1 MRSLSGV
8 SDMNG
13 TMQED
18 GRRPGEVEIK
28 GVAKRYEGE
37 SSTAVAVEDCSFVV
51 ERGKFTV
58 IVGPSGCGKT
68 TLINLIAGYEPA
80 TAGEVRLD
88 GRLVT
93 GPGPDRLVVFQET
106 ALFPWMTT
114 IDNVIYGPKVQR
126 RLSRHEITA
135 KAEQLLDTVGLTD
148 FRDKF
153 PAQLSGGMQRR
164 AELARALINEP
175 AVLLMDEPFRGLD
188 AMTRELMQEYLLAL
202 FEGSNRT
209 ILFVTSEIDE
219 AILFAD
225 NLIVLSRSPG
235 KVRAQIPVDL
245 GRPRTLDLL
254 TKRRYAEL
262 KHEAL
267 GILYEEAVG
276 AFASGVR
283 SASDIVEAYQ
293 KRGTG

>member
-1 MRSLSGV
+1 
-8 SDMNG
+8 MNG
-13 TMQED
+13 ETQRD
-18 GRRPGEVEIK
+18 GGRPGEVEIR
-28 GVAKRYEGE
+28 GIAKAFEGE
-37 SSTAVAVEDCSFVV
+37 SSTVTAVEDCSFLV

-58 IVGPSGCGKT
+58 LVGPSGCGKS
-68 TLINLIAGYEPA
+68 TLINLVAGYESP
-80 TAGEVRLD
+80 TQGEIRLD
-88 GRLVT
+88 GGLVS

-114 IDNVIYGPKVQR
+114 FDNVAYGPKVQR
-126 RLSRHEITA
+126 SMPPHEIVE
-135 KAEQLLDTVGLTD
+135 KAEKLLDTVGLTD

-153 PAQLSGGMQRR
+153 PIQLSGGMQRR

-188 AMTRELMQEYLLAL
+188 AMTRELMQEYLLKL

-235 KVRAQIPVDL
+235 KVRAEIPVDL

-254 TKRRYAEL
+254 TQKRYAEL

-267 GILYEEAVG
+267 TILYEEAVG

-283 SASDIVEAYQ
+283 SASDIVDAYQ
-293 KRGTG
+293 KRDAG

>member
-1 MRSLSGV
+1 
-8 SDMNG
+8 MNG
-13 TMQED
+13 ETQRD
-18 GRRPGEVEIK
+18 GGRPGEVEIR
-28 GVAKRYEGE
+28 GIAKAFEGE
-37 SSTAVAVEDCSFVV
+37 SSTVTAVEDCSFLV

-58 IVGPSGCGKT
+58 LVGPSGCGKS
-68 TLINLIAGYEPA
+68 TLINLVAGYESP
-80 TAGEVRLD
+80 TQGEIRLD
-88 GRLVT
+88 GGLVS

-114 IDNVIYGPKVQR
+114 FDNVAYGPKVQR
-126 RLSRHEITA
+126 SMPQHEIVE

-153 PAQLSGGMQRR
+153 PIQLSGGMQRR
-164 AELARALINEP
+164 AELARALINDP

-188 AMTRELMQEYLLAL
+188 AMTRELMQEYLLKL

-235 KVRAQIPVDL
+235 KVRAEIPVDL

-254 TKRRYAEL
+254 TQKRYAEL

-267 GILYEEAVG
+267 TILYEEAVG

-283 SASDIVEAYQ
+283 SASDIVDAYQ
-293 KRGTG
+293 KRDAG

>member
-1 MRSLSGV
+1 MNEATRS
-8 SDMNG
+8 
-13 TMQED
+13 D
-18 GRRPGEVEIK
+18 GGRPGEVEIR
-28 GVAKRYEGE
+28 GVAKSYEGE
-37 SSTAVAVEDCSFVV
+37 ASAVKAVEDCSFLV

-58 IVGPSGCGKT
+58 LVGPSGCGKT
-68 TLINLIAGYEPA
+68 TLINLIAGYESPSE
-80 TAGEVRLD
+80 GEVRLD
-88 GRLVT
+88 GVPVT

-114 IDNVIYGPKVQR
+114 IDNITYGPKVQR
-126 RLSRHEITA
+126 SMPPGAIVER
-135 KAEQLLDTVGLTD
+135 AEQLLDTVGLTD

-153 PAQLSGGMQRR
+153 PIQLSGGMQRR

-188 AMTRELMQEYLLAL
+188 AMTRELMQEYLLRI

-235 KVRAQIPVDL
+235 KVRAEIPVDL
-245 GRPRTLDLL
+245 GRPRSLEML
-254 TKRRYAEL
+254 TQRRYAEL

-283 SASDIVEAYQ
+283 AASDIVEAYQ
-293 KRGTG
+293 KREAG

>member
-1 MRSLSGV
+1 
-8 SDMNG
+8 MNG
-13 TMQED
+13 ETQRD
-18 GRRPGEVEIK
+18 GGRPGEVEIR
-28 GVAKRYEGE
+28 GIAKAFEGE
-37 SSTAVAVEDCSFVV
+37 SSTVTAVEDCSFLV

-58 IVGPSGCGKT
+58 LVGPSGCGKS
-68 TLINLIAGYEPA
+68 TLINLVAGYESP
-80 TAGEVRLD
+80 TQGEIRLD
-88 GRLVT
+88 GGLVS

-114 IDNVIYGPKVQR
+114 FDNVAYGPKVQR
-126 RLSRHEITA
+126 SMPQHEIVE

-153 PAQLSGGMQRR
+153 PIQLSGGMQRR
-164 AELARALINEP
+164 AELARALINDP
-175 AVLLMDEPFRGLD
+175 AVLLMDEPFRGLA
-188 AMTRELMQEYLLAL
+188 AMPRELMQEYLLKL

-235 KVRAQIPVDL
+235 KVRAEIPVDL

-254 TKRRYAEL
+254 TQKRYAEL

-267 GILYEEAVG
+267 TILYEEAVG

-283 SASDIVEAYQ
+283 SASDIVDAYQ
-293 KRGTG
+293 KRDAG